1 MNNFFDAGGAS
12 VLVKCIDDRIARVP
26 MTNLDAALLYEIMAC
41 IKTIM
46 NNAVGMEGMIEHSNA
61 IERIAETLRF
71 EWKPLALQVLEIL
84 SVSCYYSDRST
95 KLVISGMKRLAK
107 SRQEPVYYVLSKALI
122 EQDIEVK
129 AGVMQFINNI
139 IMGLDDLRNRLHV
152 RSEFSA
158 RLLQENFNTAVEQVD
173 TDVAFINEVGVT
185 ISSPEHAKRRLE
197 LVSLYGPKALTSL
210 SAFLEQNTTDNDIA
224 AKVITIGN
232 GKNIIQ
238 YTPSQGQMAS
248 CLIAAKNKENNMQ
261 DKMIEIF
268 GGKRTKRR
276 WYELDGEDFKWCSG
290 HDRENDFKGVIPMSS
305 VIDIRYYT
313 TDPNLLQAS
322 EYCFEFETDDRT
334 FALGCESADE
344 KDCWILALQY
354 ARDSA
359 IMKKSSYRLVSEE
372 LHPSDVMQHYSMFK
386 KQGTLYSSLA
396 VEDRQHIIT
405 ADGVDT
411 NDFRSVSNFL
421 YHELLADGY
430 ESKLLE
436 LMQELLLLPP
446 NSQNELT
453 ALLRYARELRCSHY
467 DEAMISG
474 TPVSILEEKRQ
485 KGGSA
490 YSQVSK
496 LALIVMNKEAEIA
509 QLQDKLR
516 NYQTQYGSAK
526 LSSLYIPKLLPD
538 DNDTDATGL
547 PSVFKDTDS
556 ELPPPP
562 PPPPPPRSV
571 TSNGDNNPEGEVP
584 RDQKYEKYSKMFK
597 AGLPEG
603 AIRSK
608 MTLDGFSSSDIES
621 YLAHRANNNLQKGSS
636 IGAAVGISNDSKDI
650 SKDEKYEKYTKMMKI
665 LPRGAVENKMRMDG
679 LSQAEIDSFFGIDGS
694 SSSAPAAKKDVED
707 PPLGMSA
714 RQPVTPT
721 CKMKGLY
728 WNKIPSKDVKDGT
741 VWFYGA
747 EQDYVMPA
755 EVKTAL
761 EEEFS
766 AASVVKKEETIE
778 KPGKPKLVSLYDGKR
793 TQNVLIAIGKLRMTP
808 KEITDLVFK
817 LDPDNL
823 TFELTQT
830 ILAICPTI
838 EEVNTALS
846 YQNPQDMDM
855 VGQLFINLA
864 EIPRISQRL
873 DCHKMAF
880 TWGDDYSSISS
891 KLGTLHSA
899 CREIGDNLAVQKIL
913 RMVLTIGNYLNGGT
927 SRGCAYGV
935 KLDTLLKLSTL
946 KGNGKESS
954 DTLLSFLV
962 STIEVYYPELLSL
975 TGEWVSIWAAA
986 DVSLSQVDQD
996 IKQLEGQIS
1005 RAKFEYTQGI
1015 AMITE
1020 KHGEIIGVPLQLRL
1034 ADYLSFAE
1042 PKLNELKQKLAMVDQ
1057 LCKQTMAR
1065 FCEHYKAE
1073 EDATKQFFGLLCS
1086 FGKAFQSAVDE
1097 LSKKKQET
1105 ERAKKRATDLDK
1117 RKLGN
1122 IYSLTHSLTHSLTY
1136 SLTHSELM
1144 QKRASQMNDVD
1155 VPVFTENIFSEFH
1168 AREKANP
1175 ADLMAEFKKKMQARA
1190 TANELKISTDDLQSN
1205 EVIKHKTHRRP
1216 LPPIPGS
1223 AGLKPPPPPPPTLNL

>member
-1 MNNFFDAGGAS
+1 MNSFFDAGGAS

-46 NNAVGMEGMIEHSNA
+46 NNAVGMEGIIEHSNA

-71 EWKPLALQVLEIL
+71 EWKPLAMQVLEIL

-107 SRQEPVYYVLSKALI
+107 SRQEPVYHVLSKALV

-139 IMGLDDLRNRLHV
+139 IMGLDDLRNRLQL

-158 RLLQENFNTAVEQVD
+158 RLLQENFNTAMEQVD
-173 TDVAFINEVGVT
+173 TDVAFINEVGAN

-232 GKNIIQ
+232 GKNVIQ

-248 CLIAAKNKENNMQ
+248 CLTAAKNKENNMQ

-290 HDRENDFKGVIPMSS
+290 HDREIDFKGVIPMSS

-405 ADGVDT
+405 SDGIDT

-421 YHELLADGY
+421 HYELLADGH

-446 NSQNELT
+446 NSQNEWT
-453 ALLRYARELRCSHY
+453 ALLRYARELRCSNY
-467 DEAMISG
+467 DEALVSG
-474 TPVSILEEKRQ
+474 TPISILEEKRQ

-516 NYQTQYGSAK
+516 NYQFQYGSAK
-526 LSSLYIPKLLPD
+526 LSSLYVPRQSPD
-538 DNDTDATGL
+538 DTDADTTGL

-556 ELPPPP
+556 ALTPPPP
-562 PPPPPPRSV
+562 PPPLAQSG
-571 TSNGDNNPEGEVP
+571 SDDKNPEGEVP
-584 RDQKYEKYSKMFK
+584 QDQKYEKYSNMFK

-608 MTLDGFSSSDIES
+608 MTLDGFSVSDIEN
-621 YLAHRANNNLQKGSS
+621 YLANRANNDSKTGGS
-636 IGAAVGISNDSKDI
+636 VGTSVLDSKDV

-679 LSQAEIDSFFGIDGS
+679 LSQAEIDAFFGSDS
-694 SSSAPAAKKDVED
+694 TSNSAPAAKKDVED

-714 RQPVTPT
+714 RQPVTPA

-728 WNKIPSKDVKDGT
+728 WNKLSNKDIKDGT
-741 VWFYGA
+741 VWYYGP

-766 AASVVKKEETIE
+766 VASVVKKEEAID
-778 KPGKPKLVSLYDGKR
+778 KPGKAKLVSLYDGKR

-817 LDPDNL
+817 LDPDHL
-823 TFELTQT
+823 TIELTQT

-880 TWGDDYSSISS
+880 TWEDDYSSVSS
-891 KLGTLHSA
+891 KLGILHSA
-899 CREIGDNLAVQKIL
+899 CREVGDNLAVQKIL
-913 RMVLTIGNYLNGGT
+913 RMVLTVGNYLNGGT

-946 KGNGKESS
+946 KGNGKESN
-954 DTLLSFLV
+954 DTLLTFLV
-962 STIEVYYPELLSL
+962 ATIEVYYPELLSL

-996 IKQLEGQIS
+996 IKQLEGQIT
-1005 RAKFEYTQGI
+1005 RAKFEYTKGI

-1020 KHGEIIGVPLQLRL
+1020 KHGEIIAVPLQLRL
-1034 ADYLSFAE
+1034 ADFLSYAE
-1042 PKLNELKQKLAMVDQ
+1042 PKLNELKQKLDMVDK
-1057 LCKQTMAR
+1057 LCKTTMAR
-1065 FCEHYKAE
+1065 YCEHYKAE

-1117 RKLGN
+1117 RKL
-1122 IYSLTHSLTHSLTY
+1122 
-1136 SLTHSELM
+1136 ELM
-1144 QKRASQMNDVD
+1144 QKRASQMNDTD

-1175 ADLMAEFKKKMQARA
+1175 ADLMAEFKKKMQAKA
-1190 TANELKISTDDLQSN
+1190 TANELKVSTDSVQSTD
-1205 EVIKHKTHRRP
+1205 VIKHKTHRRP
-1216 LPPIPGS
+1216 LPPIPGP
-1223 AGLKPPPPPPPTLNL
+1223 GLRPPPPPPPPKL